1 MSITGRL
8 RRIAKNSNR
17 ENSEI
22 QVAET
27 GVGLKLMCRP
37 IKMYSGFTSI
47 HYVGF
52 PESKQTMKLVTSYRW
67 RQQLIVVVMVSL
79 ITVPVLARQDAESR
93 LETRASELTGEIRRL
108 QTSGNLPYL
117 AGEAVA
123 RSQAFLAA
131 AEEARKRR
139 NYGASAS
146 SLDNADLEVAIA
158 KQLARIVELETEK
171 QGLEAVVEEL
181 EQKVGEGRSDK
192 GGSDEQ
198 A

>member
-1 MSITGRL
+1 
-8 RRIAKNSNR
+8 
-17 ENSEI
+17 
-22 QVAET
+22 
-27 GVGLKLMCRP
+27 
-37 IKMYSGFTSI
+37 
-47 HYVGF
+47 
-52 PESKQTMKLVTSYRW
+52 MKLVTSYRW

-158 KQLARIVELETEK
+158 KQLARIGELETEK